1 MVRKSRG
8 LRRRVASLR
17 ERLQHHNHRYYVLDD
32 PEISDAEYDRLLR
45 ELQELE
51 ALHPE
56 LVTADSPTQR
66 VGATPVAAFGEVR
79 HTVPMLSLANAFDDQ
94 EVADFD
100 RRVRDRLE
108 VSEVEYVAEAKLDGL
123 AVSVRYEA
131 GVLVQA
137 STRGD
142 GTRGE
147 DVTQNVRTIRAVPL
161 RLLGK
166 KIPRVL
172 DVRGEVYMT
181 TAAFERL
188 NSSQR
193 ERGAKVFANP
203 RNAAAGGLRQLD
215 PGVTASRSLAMFAYG
230 VGESAGFRLPGTQ
243 SELLAKL
250 GEWGLPVSPERAVVT
265 AVEGCLEFY
274 RDLNARRHQLGYDI
288 DGVVYKVNSREAQSR
303 LGQVARAPR
312 WALAHKFPAQE
323 QTTTVI
329 GIDVQVGR
337 TGALTPVARLE
348 PVKVGGVTVTNATLH
363 NQAEIERK
371 DVRVGDTVVV
381 RRAGDVIPEVVRV
394 IPQRRPPKT
403 RPYRLPKKCP
413 VCGAEALR
421 PEGQA
426 VTRCTGGL
434 FCPAQ
439 RRQSIRHF
447 ASRRALDIEGLG
459 VKLIEQLVAGDRVR
473 TVADL
478 YRLDAQTVAAL
489 ERMGKK
495 SAENLINALEKSK
508 TVSLSRLL
516 YALGIPDV
524 GEATAHSLASS
535 LGSLD
540 AIESADEEALQ
551 RVPDVG
557 PVVAREVVA
566 FFSQPHNLEVISELR
581 KLLRIVDPEVVST
594 GARLAGKT
602 FVLTGS
608 LESMP
613 RDEAK
618 SRLERLGAKVASS
631 VSKKTTYVVAGS
643 EPGSKLDKAKAL
655 EIEILD
661 EEAFRRL
668 IGAA

>member
-215 PGVTASRSLAMFAYG
+215 PRVTASRCLAMFAYG

-394 IPQRRPPKT
+394 IPDRRPAKT

-478 YRLDAQTVAAL
+478 YRLDAQTLAAL
-489 ERMGKK
+489 ERMGEK

-551 RVPDVG
+551 RIPDVG

>member
-215 PGVTASRSLAMFAYG
+215 PRVTASRCLAMFAYG
-230 VGESAGFRLPGTQ
+230 LGESAGFRLPGTQ

-288 DGVVYKVNSREAQSR
+288 DGVVYKVNSREAQLR

-478 YRLDAQTVAAL
+478 YRLDAQTLAAL

-551 RVPDVG
+551 RIPDVG

>member
-215 PGVTASRSLAMFAYG
+215 PRVTASRCLAMFAYG

-288 DGVVYKVNSREAQSR
+288 DGVVYKVNSREAQLR

-459 VKLIEQLVAGDRVR
+459 AKLIEQLVAGDRVR

-478 YRLDAQTVAAL
+478 YRLDGQTLAAL

-618 SRLERLGAKVASS
+618 SRLEGLGAKVASS
-631 VSKKTTYVVAGS
+631 VSKKTNYVVAGS